1 MCAGR
6 CRASWRASPTSC
18 SDNLFDLIMSIND
31 VPLALRKKGVVAVE
45 NVPLAVRKQLALE
58 DLPLAKRLVASP
70 EEDDVPL
77 AVRKRAIQE
86 EVVVVDVPQ
95 RQGHPAH
102 LQQIGVIGE
111 PGGFRTLDD
120 VRRAAAPLMEKHLP
134 GWSFGFDKATSRAGV
149 CRFGPRSI
157 SLSAAFVLSKRVP
170 DSEILNTI
178 LHEIAHGLAGPH
190 VHHGPAWKK
199 IAMDLGC
206 TGDRCHSF
214 SFTTARYKLSCPCG
228 KVDMYVSK
236 LRPRGYGCRKCK
248 GVVRVTNTGVTRRGV
263 RQ

>member
-1 MCAGR
+1 
-6 CRASWRASPTSC
+6 
-18 SDNLFDLIMSIND
+18 MSIED

-45 NVPLAVRKQLALE
+45 DVPLAVRKQLALE
-58 DLPLAKRLVASP
+58 DLPLAKRLVATP

-77 AVRKRAIQE
+77 AARKRAMQE
-86 EVVVVDVPQ
+86 EVVVVDVPK
-95 RQGHPAH
+95 RQGQPAR
-102 LQQIGVIGE
+102 LQQIGVIGD
-111 PGGFRTLDD
+111 PGDFRTLDD
-120 VRRAAAPLMEKHLP
+120 VRKAAASLMAKHLP
-134 GWSFGFDKATSRAGV
+134 GWSFGFDKATTRAGV
-149 CRFGPRSI
+149 CRFGPRTI
-157 SLSAAFVLSKRVP
+157 NISAAFALSRRVP
-170 DSEILNTI
+170 DSEVLNTI

-190 VHHGPAWKK
+190 AHHGPVWKR

-236 LRPRGYGCRKCK
+236 LRPRGYGCKRCR
-248 GVVRVTNTGVTRRGV
+248 GAVRVTNTGVAKRGV